1 MKNLICLFTLLAGIN
16 GFSQNIDSLWRIS
29 NNIKQADTSRLK
41 AMHAI
46 ANIYRDNKPDSC
58 IILAELELTL
68 ATSLSEIKGQIKEGK
83 KYQSKAFNIMGVAFR
98 NKGDYP
104 KAIEYYLKAI
114 KLREEIGDKNGVGMS
129 YTNIGVVYHYQANY
143 PQALSYYLK
152 ALKLKEEVGDKEGI
166 GACYIAIGIVYKE
179 QKNFSKALDYY
190 FKAIKLQEGIGDKSG
205 IGACYSNVGVI
216 YKEQNNLSKALDY
229 YFKAAKIFEE
239 IDDKQSIGACYSN
252 IGLVYQNQSSFPKAL
267 EYYLKA
273 LKLKE
278 EIGDIQGIETC
289 YLDLS
294 SLYNSLANYKLA
306 IQYGNQ
312 ALKLSIE
319 LGDVD
324 GERYAQQYLAEAY
337 SYTGKYKE
345 AFESY
350 VRFKTLTDTIF
361 NAENSRQLGDMKTNF
376 EVQKKEA
383 ELKAKAD
390 AQELVSVAEKQKQR
404 IVLIL
409 VCVVLS
415 LVAVFSALLYKR
427 FKLTEKQKNII
438 EVKERETQIQKH
450 LIEEKH
456 KEITDSINYAERI
469 QRSFIATKEI
479 LDENLNDYFVL
490 FKPKDIVSGDF
501 YWASKLNNGN
511 FALVTADSTG
521 HGVPGAIM
529 SLLNITSLEKAIE
542 TLTLPSEILNST
554 RKTIIDR
561 LKKDGSLEG
570 GKDGMDASLTVYDF
584 VSKKLIISAANNP
597 VWIVRGAETIEI
609 KPDKMPIG
617 KHDNDTLSFTEQE
630 ITIQSGDV
638 IYTLTDGYPDQ
649 FGGEKGKKFMSKNLR
664 ELLVTNSHL
673 PMQEQKEILEKVFSN
688 WVGDLEQVDDVTII
702 GVRI

>member
-1 MKNLICLFTLLAGIN
+1 MLAGIN